1 MKDKFTGEE
10 SNGSNGSGLNEGYTV
25 QQTAE
30 LTGLS
35 EHTLR
40 YYERVGL
47 IDAVERQHSSKHR
60 RYSAND
66 LAKLQTLACLRAAGM
81 PLDQMRRYFKLMAK
95 GEESAP
101 QLQELLK
108 EQRAALQKKMEQ
120 MNRTLDYV
128 EHKIAYWKA
137 IEEDDREKSEAILR
151 ELHTFLRGAE
161 SLSRV

>member
-1 MKDKFTGEE
+1 MKDKLAREE
-10 SNGSNGSGLNEGYTV
+10 SNGSNGLSLSEGFTV

-47 IDAVERQHSSKHR
+47 IEPVKRHSSKHR

-81 PLDQMRRYFKLMAK
+81 PLDHMRRYFKLMEK

-101 QLQELLK
+101 LLKELLK
-108 EQRAALQKKMEQ
+108 EQRAALQKKMEH

-137 IEEDDREKSEAILR
+137 IEDGNHEKSEEILR
-151 ELHTFLRGAE
+151 ELHIFLRGAE